1 MPTFAALWIAAL
13 FAAALAVPLGLFVF
27 LRTPRRGRKVDDL
40 PSQWP
45 LVSRPVFGGVERR
58 LYRQL
63 ADALPQHVIL
73 AKLPLVRLCQPVDPD
88 PARVRYWFRL
98 LGGTHVSFAVCDAN
112 GRVLAAVDLINERAR
127 PSQRSQRIKAAVLHA
142 CHIRYLTCTPDM
154 LPALPTL
161 RALVPQPFADPAGA
175 APGAQPP
182 SAAETRPSGAGEFD
196 DSLYLTPG
204 DSVLGELGAASAEA
218 AGTRH

>member
-1 MPTFAALWIAAL
+1 
-13 FAAALAVPLGLFVF
+13 
-27 LRTPRRGRKVDDL
+27 
-40 PSQWP
+40 
-45 LVSRPVFGGVERR
+45 
-58 LYRQL
+58 
-63 ADALPQHVIL
+63 
-73 AKLPLVRLCQPVDPD
+73 
-88 PARVRYWFRL
+88 
-98 LGGTHVSFAVCDAN
+98 
-112 GRVLAAVDLINERAR
+112 
-127 PSQRSQRIKAAVLHA
+127 
-142 CHIRYLTCTPDM
+142 M